1 MSDSTN
7 LCLACGLCCS
17 GTLIGFVQL
26 GSEELPVLRELL
38 DVENSNGEGFFL
50 QPCKKYCDG
59 CTIYSK
65 RPKQC
70 AKYECEL
77 LKSVEQKEI
86 DFDTAI
92 ETIQVVKQ
100 QKIAIEKQLALLP
113 LELKSESFYFKMV
126 ELNKL
131 FQKNQSE
138 SSLPQTHLNLM
149 SDLAQLERLLSKRF
163 GVSFF

>member
-1 MSDSTN
+1 MTDSTN
-7 LCLACGLCCS
+7 ICLACGLCCN
-17 GTLIGFVQL
+17 GTLIGFVQVD
-26 GSEELPVLRELL
+26 SEELPVLRELL
-38 DVENSNGEGFFL
+38 DLENTNGEGFFL

-86 DFDTAI
+86 DFESAI
-92 ETIQVVKQ
+92 EIVEVIKQ
-100 QKIAIEKQLALLP
+100 KKVTIEKQLALLP
-113 LELKSESFYFKMV
+113 LELKSQSFYFKMV

-131 FQKNQSE
+131 FQNSQSE
-138 SSLPQTHLNLM
+138 SSFTQNHLNLK
-149 SDLAQLERLLSKRF
+149 SELAQLASLLSKRF

>member
-7 LCLACGLCCS
+7 LCLACGLCCN

-26 GSEELPVLRELL
+26 DSEELPVLRELL
-38 DVENSNGEGFFL
+38 DLENTNGEGFFL
-50 QPCKKYCDG
+50 QPCKKFCDG

-126 ELNKL
+126 ELNRF
-131 FQKNQSE
+131 FQNSQYD

-149 SDLAQLERLLSKRF
+149 SDLAQLESLLLKRF
-163 GVSFF
+163 GISFS